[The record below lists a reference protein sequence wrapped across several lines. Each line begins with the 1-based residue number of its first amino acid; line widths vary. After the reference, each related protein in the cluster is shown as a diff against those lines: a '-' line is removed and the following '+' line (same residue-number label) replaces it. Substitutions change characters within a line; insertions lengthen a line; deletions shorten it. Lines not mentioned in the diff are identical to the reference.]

1 VSVIVAGG
9 VRPAAL
15 TARLRE
21 IGARWQQDIRAA
33 SDETKSLYAPL
44 LASSPREGVRVTRD
58 IAYGTHAR
66 QVLDVYAPF
75 AADRAPV
82 IAFLHGG
89 AFVRGAKDINDV
101 MYGNVLTW
109 FARHGC
115 VGVNIEYRLA
125 PGARFPAGAIDA
137 GLACRWIEAHIAG
150 FGGDAARIAL
160 VGHSAG
166 GTHAASLACDPLE
179 AVRALQPA
187 GLCCLVLI
195 SARLRVDALPE
206 NPNADGVR
214 AYFGDDAD
222 RFAACSPVTHAA
234 RLRLPLLVVNA
245 QYENP
250 LLDLYGLEFALA
262 VGRARQAAPLHVAV
276 ADHNHMSIVA
286 HFNTPEQ
293 ALGEAILA
301 FVERA

>member
-1 VSVIVAGG
+1 MAAGA
-9 VRPAAL
+9 VRPAWL
-15 TARLRE
+15 TARLRD
-21 IGARWQQDIRAA
+21 IGARWRDDIRAA
-33 SDETKSLYAPL
+33 SDETKALYAPL
-44 LASSPREGVRVTRD
+44 LATAPRGGVRVDRD
-58 IAYGTHAR
+58 IAYGAHPR
-66 QVLDVYAPF
+66 QVLDVYAPA

-109 FARHGC
+109 FARQGF

-125 PGARFPAGAIDA
+125 PEARHPAGAIDA
-137 GLACRWIEAHIAG
+137 GTACRWIEAHIAG
-150 FGGDAARIAL
+150 FGGDPGRIAL

-166 GTHAASLACDPLE
+166 GTHAAALACDPDMSIR
-179 AVRALQPA
+179 AVEPA
-187 GLCCLVLI
+187 GLRSVVLI
-195 SARLRVDALPE
+195 SARLRVDTLPE

-214 AYFGDDAD
+214 AYFGADAG
-222 RFAACSPVTHAA
+222 RFDARSPVTHAA
-234 RLRLPLLVVNA
+234 RLGLPLLVVNA

-262 VGRARQAAPLHVAV
+262 VGRARHAAPLHVAV

-286 HFNTPEQ
+286 HFNTREQ
-293 ALGEAILA
+293 VLGEAILA

>member
-1 VSVIVAGG
+1 M
-9 VRPAAL
+9 RPAWL

-33 SDETKSLYAPL
+33 SDETKALYAPL
-44 LASSPREGVRVTRD
+44 LAAAPRDGVRVIRD

-66 QVLDVYAPF
+66 QVLDIYAP
-75 AADRAPV
+75 AAAERAPV

-89 AFVRGAKDINDV
+89 AFVRGAKDINDA

-109 FARHGC
+109 FARQGF

-125 PGARFPAGAIDA
+125 PGARHPAGAIDA
-137 GLACRWIEAHIAG
+137 GLACRWIASHIAP
-150 FGGDAARIAL
+150 FGGNPTNIAL

-166 GTHAASLACDPLE
+166 GTHAAALACDPDASIR
-179 AVRALQPA
+179 AVEPA
-187 GLCCLVLI
+187 GLRCLVLI
-195 SARLRVDALPE
+195 SARLRVDALAE
-206 NPNADGVR
+206 NPNAEGVR
-214 AYFGDDAD
+214 AYFGDDTD
-222 RFAACSPVTHAA
+222 RYAARSPVMHAA
-234 RLRLPLLVVNA
+234 RLGLPVLIVNA

-262 VGRARQAAPLHVAV
+262 VGRSRQAAPMHVAL

-293 ALGEAILA
+293 TLGEAIVA
-301 FVERA
+301 FAERA